1 MELSMTDVAAG
12 LTVYSEGTSRVL
24 QGAVRGE
31 DGVAECLHRWNLAGL
46 GM

>member
-1 MELSMTDVAAG
+1 MELSMTDVTAG

-31 DGVAECLHRWNLAGL
+31 DGVAECLHRWNPAGL